1 MISEMIT
8 GWFQKLTLIGV
19 VGYERSV
26 ETVGLTLKVYESIMT
41 KNYDIVKGSFGLLK
55 KIANHIIG
63 SKLYI

>member
-26 ETVGLTLKVYESIMT
+26 ETVGLTLKVY
-41 KNYDIVKGSFGLLK
+41 DIVKGSFGLLK